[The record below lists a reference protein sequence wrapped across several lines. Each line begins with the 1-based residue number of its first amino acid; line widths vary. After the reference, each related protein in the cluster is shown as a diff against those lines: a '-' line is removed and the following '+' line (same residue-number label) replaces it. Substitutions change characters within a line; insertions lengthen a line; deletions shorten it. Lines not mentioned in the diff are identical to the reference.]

1 MMSNNTAPTTLLF
14 TFEGPIAA
22 FSFGAVITAWTV
34 NNCRVRTDHVVA
46 DPVKAGHVETGHVEM
61 SVYGAPVD
69 ILTLL
74 RQYAKTV
81 ENIETG
87 DYYLF
92 PDGTVVTWH
101 YAPEGWDWPSE

>member
-1 MMSNNTAPTTLLF
+1 MSNNTSPTTLLF
-14 TFEGPIAA
+14 TFEGPITAYG
-22 FSFGAVITAWTV
+22 FGAVITAWTV
-34 NNCRVRTDHVVA
+34 NGCRVRTDHVETDYFEA
-46 DPVKAGHVETGHVEM
+46 DHVEM

-92 PDGTVVTWH
+92 PSGTVVTWH
-101 YAPEGWDWPSE
+101 YAPEGWDWPGE